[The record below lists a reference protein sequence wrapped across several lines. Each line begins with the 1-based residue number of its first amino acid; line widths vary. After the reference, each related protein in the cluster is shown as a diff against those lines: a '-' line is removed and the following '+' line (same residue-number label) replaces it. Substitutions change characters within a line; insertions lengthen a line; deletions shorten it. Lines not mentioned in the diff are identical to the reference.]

1 MELSKALV
9 AAGKD
14 TAAALD
20 VLLSSIARGS
30 AEERQELATALQAVA
45 MDRHGR
51 GALLLVAQ
59 KLQQR
64 AAGAHQG

>member
-1 MELSKALV
+1 MTLSQALV

-20 VLLSSIARGS
+20 ILRASIARGS

-51 GALLLVAQ
+51 GALLLVAE
-59 KLQQR
+59 KLQRR
-64 AAGAHQG
+64 AAGAYQG

>member
-1 MELSKALV
+1 VDLSKALV

-14 TAAALD
+14 TGAALD
-20 VLLSSIARGS
+20 ILLSSIARGS
-30 AEERQELATALQAVA
+30 AEERQELAAALQAVA
-45 MDRHGR
+45 MDRHGK

-64 AAGAHQG
+64 AGAHQ